1 MKKVVIIGVSR
12 IVDFHI
18 RALREVGLEPIA
30 IASSNPNSSTIENF
44 SKVNNILKYYTCWKK
59 MLGDESYDG
68 IVIASRIES
77 TIEILSESMRY
88 DVPIL
93 VEKPVGFSS
102 DSLKKLVETGH
113 DKILVGYNRRFYKT
127 VKYVKE
133 FVKEKESVL
142 ASITTP
148 EIPTIR
154 KFFDNTSH
162 SINLLQFV
170 FGEIKLEF
178 SRKIISENGVK
189 GIVAVFTSNQNNV
202 IQFTGNWGASDNFSL
217 ITYFGKKKLELRPFE
232 ELNIFEEMDIIEPTA
247 ESPIRKYI
255 PKKIKSIKLEE
266 VDARIK
272 PGFFQQA
279 REFLEMVTTNSPPKT
294 GCSLLEAHRTLKI
307 CEELVGLY
315 EED

>member
-18 RALREVGLEPIA
+18 KALREVGLEPIA

-133 FVKEKESVL
+133 F
-142 ASITTP
+142 
-148 EIPTIR
+148 
-154 KFFDNTSH
+154 
-162 SINLLQFV
+162 
-170 FGEIKLEF
+170 G
-178 SRKIISENGVK
+178 
-189 GIVAVFTSNQNNV
+189 NV
-202 IQFTGNWGASDNFSL
+202 GGN
-217 ITYFGKKKLELRPFE
+217 
-232 ELNIFEEMDIIEPTA
+232 
-247 ESPIRKYI
+247 
-255 PKKIKSIKLEE
+255 
-266 VDARIK
+266 
-272 PGFFQQA
+272 
-279 REFLEMVTTNSPPKT
+279 REALTM
-294 GCSLLEAHRTLKI
+294 
-307 CEELVGLY
+307 
-315 EED
+315 